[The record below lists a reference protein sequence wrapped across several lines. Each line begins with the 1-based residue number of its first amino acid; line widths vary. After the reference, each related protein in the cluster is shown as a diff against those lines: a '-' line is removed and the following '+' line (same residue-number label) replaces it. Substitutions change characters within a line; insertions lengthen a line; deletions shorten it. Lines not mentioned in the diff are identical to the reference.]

1 MDNILYP
8 SQKKYLEKFLI
19 NDDPLITEMEI
30 FAKKNK
36 VPILKKDSA
45 QLLELLI
52 RIIEP
57 KYVLELGTA
66 IAYSSIRIARNLNE
80 KSIVYTIEKSKDNLS
95 IAKENIK
102 KSSLEGKIN
111 LIFGNTLEVLPK
123 LDKKFD
129 LIFLDADKLDYKQ
142 LFDYSMPLLKKG
154 GVVFVDNLLWHG
166 LAASAR
172 VPNDQ
177 KLSTKIIRE
186 FNEMFTSQTNLKTTI
201 LPVGDGIGIG
211 IKL

>member
-19 NDDPLITEMEI
+19 NDDPLISDMEI

-102 KSSLEGKIN
+102 KSGLEEKIN
-111 LIFGNTLEVLPK
+111 LIFGNALEVLPK

-211 IKL
+211 IKI